1 MNYLY
6 LISISPITE
15 HNAGT
20 GADGN
25 LPPTHQNGVARG
37 NHASADENRR
47 AVFVAGDSRPHN
59 VMEGQIHKLEQE
71 AYTSVL
77 RALKAQSDAITWVYI
92 YAFVHI
98 RNHFLVGTK
107 MVFK

>member
-47 AVFVAGDSRPHN
+47 AVFVAGDS
-59 VMEGQIHKLEQE
+59 
-71 AYTSVL
+71 
-77 RALKAQSDAITWVYI
+77 
-92 YAFVHI
+92 
-98 RNHFLVGTK
+98 
-107 MVFK
+107 